1 MELSV
6 QLSFYPFT
14 DNHKPPIKDVVDRL
28 ERSGLDV
35 RANRMS
41 TQIFGE
47 YEQVMRVLT
56 DTMKWSF
63 EQYGEAVFVASF
75 VNGNRRPED

>member
-1 MELSV
+1 MDLSV

-14 DNHKPPIKDVVDRL
+14 DNHKPPIKDVIGRL

-41 TQIFGE
+41 TQVFGE
-47 YEQVMRVLT
+47 YDQVMRVLA
-56 DTMKWSF
+56 DTMKWAF
-63 EQYGEAVFVASF
+63 ERYGQAVFVANF
-75 VNGNRRPED
+75 VNGDRRPEG

>member
-1 MELSV
+1 MDLSV

-14 DNHKPPIKDVVDRL
+14 DNHKPPIKDVIGRL

-41 TQIFGE
+41 TQVFGE
-47 YEQVMRVLT
+47 YDQVMRVLA
-56 DTMKWSF
+56 DTMKWAF
-63 EQYGEAVFVASF
+63 EQYGQAVFVANF
-75 VNGNRRPED
+75 VNGDRRPEG

>member
-41 TQIFGE
+41 TQVFGE
-47 YEQVMRVLT
+47 YDQVMRVLS
-56 DTMKWSF
+56 DTMKWAF
-63 EQYGEAVFVASF
+63 EQYGGAVFVANF
-75 VNGNRRPED
+75 VNGDRRPEN